1 MGNKWKFVICLT
13 FLLIV
18 LGLPTKALAH
28 GVDITYTSTMAIEI
42 VAAYD
47 TGEPMSDAQVVVYA
61 PDDPSTAWLTGVCDD
76 EGHFSFTP
84 DNSKPGSWDVQIRK
98 AGHGGMVHIP
108 VGEDTVVSGGTDGY
122 SVLQIVLMAAC
133 VAWGIAGTALYV
145 SRRRT

>member
-1 MGNKWKFVICLT
+1 MGNKWKFIVCLA

-18 LGLPTKALAH
+18 LGLPTKAFAH
-28 GVDITYTSTMAIEI
+28 GVDIQYTSTMAIEI

-47 TGEPMSDAQVVVYA
+47 SGEPMSGAQVVVYA
-61 PDDPSTAWLTGVCDD
+61 PDDPSTPWLTSVCDD
-76 EGHFSFTP
+76 EGHFTFTP
-84 DNSKPGSWDVQIRK
+84 DNSKPGNWDVQIRK
-98 AGHGGMVHIP
+98 AGHGAIVHIP
-108 VGEDTVVSGGTDGY
+108 VGEGAAVSGGTGGY